1 MKITE
6 SRPDQDLP
14 PVVARWFAARGWSL
28 RAYQRQILA
37 LAARGGSA
45 LVVAPTGAG
54 KTLAGF
60 LPALCD
66 IARGEA
72 PADALFALYI
82 SPLKALAIDVRRNL
96 EVPIAE
102 MELNAHVEAR
112 TGDTP
117 ASRRARQRRKPP
129 QILLTTPE
137 QVALMLSH
145 PDSAYLFASLKYLIL
160 DEIHALAPSKR
171 GDLLALGLSQMANIA
186 PAAQRFGLSA
196 TVSDEAALAHWLA
209 SGAEMT
215 PDIVKAAGAP
225 APHFEIL
232 DSERRTPWSGH
243 SGRYAV
249 AEIYQRLRRHRLSI
263 VFVNTRLQAELM
275 FQLLWDVNDANLRI
289 ALHHG
294 SLDRAHRRRVEAAM
308 ASGAVDAVVA
318 TSTLDLGL
326 DWGDV
331 DLVIQ
336 LGAPKSAS
344 RLTQRVGRSNH
355 RLDEPSQAL
364 LVPTNRFEWLECV
377 AAVEAAQAGAQDA
390 EPVREGAL
398 DVLAQHIVSRLGA
411 QPMTAEALYAELSA
425 AAPYRGLTREI
436 FDRLLGFVRNGGYA
450 LKAYDRFEKIRADA
464 NGNLGVA
471 NPKMLAAHRMN
482 IGTITDSPMA
492 RVVIAVGAGRAL
504 KAGKELGTID
514 SLVAAGMA
522 PGDTFFFAGE
532 AWVFRD
538 LREEKLFVS
547 RARANASTIIPAY
560 LGGRLP
566 VSESLASR
574 VAELIAGARHDIPF
588 PPQVAQWLAA
598 QAKTSLTPRSGRLL
612 VEIFPRARRHYLALY
627 PFAGRLAHQTLGVLL
642 TRRLHRAGLAPIGF
656 VANDYALLAW
666 QLRPFPEGGTSELES
681 SEFFAQLLSPDMLG
695 GDLEEW
701 LNESSIMRRAF
712 RNCALVAGLV
722 ERRVFGEAKN
732 GRALTISS
740 DLIYDVLRRYE
751 PDHILLQAARRE
763 AAREMLD
770 LDRLGAHLTTF
781 AGKIDLISSDAPTP
795 LAVPLLLEI
804 SREKAPGDARD
815 LALEELGDEL
825 LAAANKRA
833 VAALP

>member
-1 MKITE
+1 MEIAG
-6 SRPDQDLP
+6 SLADRDLP
-14 PVVARWFAARGWSL
+14 PVVAHWFAARGWSL
-28 RAYQRQILA
+28 RAYQRQVLA
-37 LAARGGSA
+37 LASRGKSA
-45 LVVAPTGAG
+45 LVMAPTGAG

-72 PADALFALYI
+72 PADAVFALYI
-82 SPLKALAIDVRRNL
+82 SPLKALAVDVGRNL
-96 EVPIAE
+96 ETPLAE
-102 MELNAHVEAR
+102 MGLNARVEAR

-117 ASRRARQRRKPP
+117 AARRARQRRKPP

-145 PDSAYLFASLKYLIL
+145 PDSARFFAGLKYLIL

-171 GDLLALGLSQMANIA
+171 GDLLALGLAQLATIA
-186 PAAQRFGLSA
+186 PAVQRFGLSA
-196 TVSDEAALAHWLA
+196 TVRDEDALAQWLA
-209 SGAEMT
+209 SGAKMT
-215 PDIVKAAGAP
+215 PEVVKAAGAP
-225 APHFEIL
+225 APRFEIL
-232 DSERRTPWSGH
+232 DSESRTPWSGH
-243 SGRYAV
+243 SGRYAM
-249 AEIYQRLRRHRLSI
+249 AEIYQRLRRQKLSI
-263 VFVNTRLQAELM
+263 VFVNTRLQAELA

-336 LGAPKSAS
+336 LGAPKSSS

-355 RLDEPSQAL
+355 RLDEPSKAL

-390 EPVREGAL
+390 EPTREGAL

-411 QPMTAEALYAELSA
+411 QPMTADALYAELVK
-425 AAPYRGLTREI
+425 AAPYRGLDRET
-436 FDRLLGFVRNGGYA
+436 FERLLGFVRNGGYA

-464 NGNLGVA
+464 NGVLRVA

-482 IGTITDSPMA
+482 IGAIADSPMA

-522 PGDTFFFAGE
+522 PGDSFFFAGE
-532 AWVFRD
+532 AWVFRA
-538 LREEKLFVS
+538 LREDKLFVS

-560 LGGRLP
+560 MGGRLP
-566 VSESLASR
+566 VSESLAAR

-588 PPQVAQWLAA
+588 PPQVAEWLAA
-598 QAKTSLTPRSGRLL
+598 QAETSLTPRSGRLL
-612 VEIFPRARRHYLALY
+612 VETFPRARRQYLALY

-656 VANDYALLAW
+656 AANDYALLVW
-666 QLRPFPEGGTSELES
+666 QLRPFPESATAQ
-681 SEFFAQLLSPDMLG
+681 FMAQLLSPDMLG
-695 GDLEEW
+695 DDLEEW
-701 LNESSIMRRAF
+701 LDESSIMRRAF

-722 ERRVFGEAKN
+722 ERRAFGEAKK

-781 AGKIDLISSDAPTP
+781 AGKIDLVRRDAPTP

-825 LAAANKRA
+825 LAASNKTA
-833 VAALP
+833 VQAMT